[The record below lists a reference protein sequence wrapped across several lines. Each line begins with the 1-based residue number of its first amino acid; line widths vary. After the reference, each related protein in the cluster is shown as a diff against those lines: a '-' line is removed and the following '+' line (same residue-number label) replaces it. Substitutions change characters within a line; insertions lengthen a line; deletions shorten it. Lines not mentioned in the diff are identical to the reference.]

1 MRRTCGSCLSRYL
14 GECAHEEL
22 VGTGAEPIDGS
33 PQTEKGEKI
42 LVWLSKHLYD
52 RGGEPAVR
60 NSAGPCPGWRRR

>member
-1 MRRTCGSCLSRYL
+1 MRRTCDSCLSRYL

-22 VGTGAEPIDGS
+22 VGTGAEPLDGS
-33 PQTEKGEKI
+33 PQTEKGEEI
-42 LVWLSKHLYD
+42 LVWLSKNLYD

>member
-1 MRRTCGSCLSRYL
+1 MRRTCDSCLSRYL

-22 VGTGAEPIDGS
+22 VGTGAETIDGS

-42 LVWLSKHLYD
+42 LVWLSKNLYD